1 MQKVHVKSFG
11 CSANIAE
18 GEMIKGQFA
27 QENAIVELP
36 NDADSIVLNIC
47 TVKGDK
53 NALDEIRG
61 VKKKFPDKKITI
73 TGCIT
78 PSIVQPIKL
87 IDPSATLINTH
98 HIPEILSFVNT
109 KTDALSYAKPI
120 KLMMPRVRTNPVIGI
135 VPISSGCL
143 DACAF
148 CSTRLVKGVLFS
160 FPPEVIEREV
170 QKCVEDGCR
179 EIWITGQDT
188 CCYGFDRKT
197 NLAVLL
203 KKLVEVPGDF
213 KIRVGMG
220 NPRHLPKFL
229 PELVEVMKHDK
240 IFRFI
245 HLPLQAGND
254 AVLKAM
260 RRGHSVQ
267 QVKDII
273 NLLRKEIPEMTIST
287 DIIVGHPTETEKQ
300 FEDTVKL
307 VQELK
312 IDNMNIARF
321 ASRPGTSAASMD
333 GQVHGNVSKERS
345 RKLTQAYRTLSLT
358 SNRKWLGWKGEV
370 IVDQKKE
377 GGVEARNY
385 AYKTVFIRQDLPL
398 GAKVDV
404 NIIDAQVFF
413 LEGQVVKE

>member
-1 MQKVHVKSFG
+1 MQKVYVKSFG
-11 CSANIAE
+11 CSANVAE
-18 GEMIKGQFA
+18 GEMIKGQFS
-27 QENAIVELP
+27 QNGKIVEDEK
-36 NDADSIVLNIC
+36 DADLIVLNIC

-53 NALDEIRG
+53 GAFDEIR
-61 VKKKFPDKKITI
+61 KARSQFPDKKLTI

-78 PSIVQPIKL
+78 PSIVQPIKS
-87 IDPSATLINTH
+87 IDPQAILINTH
-98 HIPEILSFVNT
+98 HINEVVSLVRGG
-109 KTDALSYAKPI
+109 TDALTYAKPI
-120 KLMMPRVRTNPVIGI
+120 KLMVPRVRTNPVIGI

-160 FPPEVIEREV
+160 FPPEVIENEV
-170 QKCVEDGCR
+170 KKCVEDGCK

-197 NLAVLL
+197 NLAILL
-203 KKLVEVPGDF
+203 KKLVEIPGDF

-229 PELVEVMKHDK
+229 EELVEVMKNEK
-240 IFRFI
+240 IFKFI

-254 AVLKAM
+254 EVLKSM
-260 RRGHSVQ
+260 RRGHNVQ

-273 NLLRKEIPEMTIST
+273 ITLRKKIPEMTIST
-287 DIIVGHPTETEKQ
+287 DIIVGHPTETESQ
-300 FEDTVKL
+300 FEDTLKL

-321 ASRPGTSAASMD
+321 APRPGTAAASMED
-333 GQVHGNVSKERS
+333 QVHGNISKERS
-345 RKLTQAYRTLSLT
+345 RKLTKVYRDLSLT
-358 SNRKWLGWKGEV
+358 SNQKWLGWEGEV

-385 AYKTVFIRQDLPL
+385 AYKTIFIRQDLPL
-398 GAKVDV
+398 GTKLNAK
-404 NIIDAQVFF
+404 ITDAQVFF
-413 LEGQVVKE
+413 LVGVPVC